1 MRSLK
6 RLNLVFNMT
15 GRAGAS
21 SLAALLAGRASGL
34 EELSLRRTA
43 VDAEGALALI
53 DALADNSTLT
63 TLNLSDNALI
73 DDGGWESILE
83 RVLRLVYDTLSMP
96 GAMRSNHSLSSLSE
110 PYVPGVPGSEE
121 PSHGRHPAPPPWL
134 PPPPTKGAGTRYFVL
149 ELRRRRRCVRACVRD
164 TGRRQTRTVTEARWG
179 DACLLLT
186 PTLCRSDAERP
197 KEGASRGAERREIE
211 RAAVMHGA

>member
-1 MRSLK
+1 MSLDLSENLLGDEDALDSLVAALVEMRSLK

-53 DALADNSTLT
+53 DALVDNSTLT

-83 RVLRLVYDTLSMP
+83 RVLRLVYDTSSMP

-110 PYVPGVPGSEE
+110 PYDPGVPGREE
-121 PSHGRHPAPPPWL
+121 PSHGRHPARPPWL
-134 PPPPTKGAGTRYFVL
+134 PP
-149 ELRRRRRCVRACVRD
+149 RRRREPELDTLSSNFDDDDACVRAGQQPPPD
-164 TGRRQTRTVTEARWG
+164 TDG
-179 DACLLLT
+179 
-186 PTLCRSDAERP
+186 
-197 KEGASRGAERREIE
+197 
-211 RAAVMHGA
+211 H

>member
-1 MRSLK
+1 MSLDLSENLLGDEDALDSLIAALVEIRSLK

-83 RVLRLVYDTLSMP
+83 RVLRLVYDTSSMP

-110 PYVPGVPGSEE
+110 PYDPGVPGREE
-121 PSHGRHPAPPPWL
+121 PSHGASTSTAASAR
-134 PPPPTKGAGTRYFVL
+134 L
-149 ELRRRRRCVRACVRD
+149 E
-164 TGRRQTRTVTEARWG
+164 
-179 DACLLLT
+179 
-186 PTLCRSDAERP
+186 
-197 KEGASRGAERREIE
+197 
-211 RAAVMHGA
+211 